1 MEYHEAVNRLER
13 LRRLRPNLGTETT
26 AALLAHL
33 DDPHEDLTWVQVA
46 GSNGKGSTARVLGR
60 ILREAGLSVGCY
72 TSPDLNDLRER
83 ATVRGQPIPKAEVC
97 GFVGAAWPFVV
108 DRGATIVD
116 VGGESTRPGADM
128 LDDVTGLEDAAMRR
142 VVATAGNE

>member
-1 MEYHEAVNRLER
+1 M
-13 LRRLRPNLGTETT
+13 
-26 AALLAHL
+26 
-33 DDPHEDLTWVQVA
+33 
-46 GSNGKGSTARVLGR
+46 
-60 ILREAGLSVGCY
+60 
-72 TSPDLNDLRER
+72 
-83 ATVRGQPIPKAEVC
+83 C
-97 GFVGAAWPFVV
+97 GFVEAAWPFVV